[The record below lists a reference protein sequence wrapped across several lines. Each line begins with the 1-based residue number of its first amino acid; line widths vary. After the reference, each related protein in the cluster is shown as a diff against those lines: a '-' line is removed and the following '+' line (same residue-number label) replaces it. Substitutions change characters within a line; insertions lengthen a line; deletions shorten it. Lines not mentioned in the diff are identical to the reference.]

1 MGGGEEQGG
10 GLLAALAPEP
20 PADAEGAIGLQVR
33 RPDGKVAARRFLL
46 SAPFAHVFAF
56 VDASVPS
63 SSAAAAAAAGGGG
76 YRLVT
81 RFPRR
86 VFTPEGT
93 AGKTLA
99 EAGLAGRQETF
110 MFEAC

>member
-1 MGGGEEQGG
+1 MAAR
-10 GLLAALAPEP
+10 LAALPPEP
-20 PADAEGAIGLQVR
+20 AADAEGVIGLQIR
-33 RPDGKVAARRFLL
+33 KPDGKVAARRFLL
-46 SAPFAHVFAF
+46 SAPFAEVFAF
-56 VDASVPS
+56 VDASVV
-63 SSAAAAAAAGGGG
+63 AAAGAAAGG

-93 AGKTLA
+93 AGQSLA
-99 EAGLAGRQETF
+99 EAGLSGKQEAL